1 MKDDSII
8 TVMDLVRIRDNLK
21 KYIKKNTHVLESN
34 KAYVQCRYKGPVGK
48 ISFSIRVEFSDMSF
62 EEISRELFNTI
73 SYDLFQQYQKQ
84 KIAWMIKKAKK
95 ARK

>member
-8 TVMDLVRIRDNLK
+8 TVKDLVRVRENLK

-34 KAYVQCRYKGPVGK
+34 KAYVQCRYKGPVGR
-48 ISFSIRVEFSDMSF
+48 IAFSIRVEFSDMSF
-62 EEISRELFNTI
+62 EEISNELFNII

-84 KIAWMIKKAKK
+84 KITGMIKRAKK
-95 ARK
+95 